1 MCDTSRMPDDT
12 RFGFSRADWEAAK
25 REAEAALV
33 ACAARRDVLTYA
45 GLCRSVD
52 AIALRPYSFA
62 MVAFLD
68 EICSGEDAEHG
79 IVLASIV
86 TRKDTGMPGEGY
98 FRAAARAGC
107 DVTDRQ
113 AFWNGQLDRV
123 YRAYGDGT
131 DR

>member
-1 MCDTSRMPDDT
+1 MPHDT
-12 RFGFSRADWEAAK
+12 RYGFPRADWDAAK
-25 REAEAALV
+25 LEAEAALV
-33 ACAARRDVLTYA
+33 ACAARREVLTYA
-45 GLCRSVD
+45 GLCSSVC
-52 AIALRPYSFA
+52 AIRLRPYSFA

-107 DVTDRQ
+107 DVADRE
-113 AFWNGQLDRV
+113 AFWRAQLDRV
-123 YRAYGDGT
+123 YRTYDDGT

>member
-1 MCDTSRMPDDT
+1 MPDDT
-12 RFGFSRADWEAAK
+12 HYGFPRADWDAAK
-25 REAEAALV
+25 LEAEAALV
-33 ACAARRDVLTYA
+33 ACATQRGVLTYA
-45 GLCRSVD
+45 GLCGSVD

-98 FRAAARAGC
+98 FRAASRAGC
-107 DVTDRQ
+107 DVTDRR
-113 AFWNGQLDRV
+113 AFWTEQLDMV